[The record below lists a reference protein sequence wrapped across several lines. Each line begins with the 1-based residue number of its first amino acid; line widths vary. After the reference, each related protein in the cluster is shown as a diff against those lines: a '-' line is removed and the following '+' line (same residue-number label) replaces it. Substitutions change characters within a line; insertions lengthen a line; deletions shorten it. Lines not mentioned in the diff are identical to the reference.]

1 MSPLRIAHL
10 TTVDM
15 SLALLLGTELEVD
28 VAAGHEVFG
37 ISAPGPY
44 VERVEALGVTHVPVP
59 SLSRAWDPRRDVA
72 AFRRPLATIRRLDL
86 DVLHTHNPKT
96 GVMGRIAGR
105 VARVPVVVNTCH
117 GLWARPEDRLPSG
130 SSSTGWRGWLH
141 GSRTSS
147 SSRTPRT

>member
-1 MSPLRIAHL
+1 MRIAHL

-28 VAAGHEVFG
+28 VHEGHEVFG

-44 VERVEALGVTHVPVP
+44 VERVEALGTTHVAIPQLTR
-59 SLSRAWDPRRDVA
+59 SWHPRRDLA
-72 AFRRPLATIRRLDL
+72 AFRQIFRTIRGLDL

-105 VARVPVVVNTCH
+105 LGRGARRREHLPRTVGPARGPVRQ
-117 GLWARPEDRLPSG
+117 ARLRLRA
-130 SSSTGWRGWLH
+130 WRGWLP
-141 GSRTSS
+141 GSPTTS
-147 SSRTPRT
+147 SSRTQRT